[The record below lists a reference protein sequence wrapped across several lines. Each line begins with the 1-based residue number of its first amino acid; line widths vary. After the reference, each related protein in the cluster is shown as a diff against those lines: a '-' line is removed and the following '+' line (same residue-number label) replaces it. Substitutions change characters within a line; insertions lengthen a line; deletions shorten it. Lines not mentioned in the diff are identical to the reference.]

1 MTSRPARRSPLHDL
15 HAGLGARFVDFG
27 GWDMPVQYEGTLA
40 EHHAVRSSCGV
51 FDVTHLGRFHMAGP
65 GATATLRDL
74 LCNDVTAIEPGRCQ
88 YTMMLTEAGGVVD
101 DIIVWRLGDEEHVVL
116 PNGVNHARVLAATA
130 EAAPDGVRFD
140 DIREHTVLL
149 AVQGPDAPA
158 LLESVLGWRP
168 RRFRADRFTWEDV
181 EIVGAGTGYTG
192 ERGGELVVPVEAGA
206 AVFEALREAGAVAC
220 GLGARDTLR
229 LEMGYAL
236 WGQDL
241 DDDTTPLEAGLGWV
255 VDWDHDFV
263 GRAALEHQRATGVP
277 RSLVGFV
284 FDGRTIPR
292 HGYAARSGDST
303 GTVASGNFSPSLEVG
318 IGLAYLT
325 PPPDGS
331 DPVEVDIR
339 GRWVEARRAD
349 PPFLER

>member
-1 MTSRPARRSPLHDL
+1 VTSTPARRSPLHDL
-15 HAGLGARFVDFG
+15 HDGLGARFVDFG

-40 EHHAVRSSCGV
+40 EHHAVRTGCGV
-51 FDVTHLGRFHMAGP
+51 FDVTHLGRFHMAGA
-65 GATATLRDL
+65 GATATLRRL
-74 LCNDVTAIEPGRCQ
+74 LCNDVASIEPGRAQ
-88 YTMMLTEAGGVVD
+88 YTMMLTDTGGVID
-101 DIIVWRLGDEEHVVL
+101 DIIVWRLDDEEYIVL
-116 PNGVNHARVLAATA
+116 PNGVNHARVLAATMA
-130 EAAPDGVRFD
+130 AAPDEVRFD
-140 DIREHTVLL
+140 DTREHTVLL

-158 LLESVLGWRP
+158 LLESTLGWRP
-168 RRFRADRFTWEDV
+168 RRFRADRFTWNGAA
-181 EIVGAGTGYTG
+181 IVGAGTGYTG
-192 ERGGELVVPVEAGA
+192 ERGGELIVPTEAGA
-206 AVFEALREAGAVAC
+206 SVFEALRESGAVAC

-241 DDDTTPLEAGLGWV
+241 DDDTTPLEAGLEWV
-255 VDWDHDFV
+255 VDWDHEFI
-263 GRAALEHQRATGVP
+263 GRRALEEQRSTGVT

-292 HGYAARSGDST
+292 HGYPARSGAST
-303 GTVASGNFSPSLEVG
+303 GTVASGNFSPSLGVG

-325 PPPDGS
+325 PPPGES